1 MRVIQTCMVL
11 SFTIFVLALSA
22 TFSFADEPGDAGT
35 QCSQGHT
42 LSCITLGIEAE
53 KQKDQDT
60 ALAYYRMACK
70 GHPTTNLRAC
80 TPLLALSRAMR
91 VLNKEAEFLED
102 RCEKEG
108 SDVCFYLGKE
118 YYRIKEFKRAVKHLE
133 PLCKESFQPADK
145 RDIGPC
151 FHLARSFHSMNDYRN
166 ARKYY
171 RLDCGDKIE
180 RVHPSCENL
189 RNINL
194 IFALT
199 PERVGPKP
207 FLVNTSELLFL
218 VLCGLPGIGV
228 LIWFFGRPGGLWFL
242 KWGGPLAFIGS
253 SITWGFFVERPDVI
267 VGDQIL
273 LVLVLTTMTGLT
285 FFSWQAQPET
295 MKKVE
300 SSPSS

>member
-1 MRVIQTCMVL
+1 MV
-11 SFTIFVLALSA
+11 ST
-22 TFSFADEPGDAGT
+22 TPSFADESKDAAQ

-42 LSCITLGIEAE
+42 LSCITLGIAAE
-53 KQKDQDT
+53 KEKDQDT

-91 VLNKEAEFLED
+91 ILNKEVEFLEE
-102 RCEKEG
+102 RCETEG
-108 SDVCFYLGKE
+108 AEVCFYLGKE
-118 YYRIKEFKRAVKHLE
+118 YYRIKEFKRAIRHLE
-133 PLCKESFQPADK
+133 PLCKENFKPADK

-151 FHLARSFHSMNDYRN
+151 FHLARSFHSMKDYRN
-166 ARKYY
+166 ARAYY

-199 PERVGPKP
+199 PERVAPKP
-207 FLVNTSELLFL
+207 LLVDTSELLFL
-218 VLCGLPGIGV
+218 VLCAIPGIGV

-242 KWGGPLAFIGS
+242 RWGGSLAFIGCG
-253 SITWGFFVERPDVI
+253 IAWGFFVERPEVR
-267 VGDQIL
+267 VSDQIL
-273 LVLVLTTMTGLT
+273 LVLCLTTMTGLT
-285 FFSWQAQPET
+285 FFSWRDKEQPTKEVET
-295 MKKVE
+295 PPF
-300 SSPSS
+300 S